1 MTKTPNFLI
10 EVDDQDITEK
20 IRHRLIELTIT
31 DKSGLEADEMEL
43 VISDHDG
50 KVAMPRRGVKVRCF
64 IGWKGEPLVDKGT
77 YTVDEI
83 EHSGPPDK
91 LTIRGRSADFR
102 EGFKAQKERS
112 WHETTLGEILDTIAS
127 EQHLEGKLSESLR
140 NTPIQHID
148 QTNESD
154 ANLLTRLAET
164 YDAILTVKNG
174 CLLMLKNGESKSV
187 SGIDLEPVIITRQDG
202 DTHRYIEADRQG
214 RYTGVRA
221 YWYDKKEAKRKCV
234 IVGREGCQKTLRT
247 IFSDMGVAENAAH
260 KALKQLA
267 LKRKKLE
274 LNLAKVQSSVIG
286 DCTIL
291 IQGWNK
297 RINTVHWHVV
307 EKNISVTKSGLLLS
321 LLLKKMKAKR

>member
-20 IRHRLIELTIT
+20 IKHRLIELTIT

-77 YTVDEI
+77 YTVDEV

-102 EGFKAQKERS
+102 NGLKTLKERS
-112 WHETTLGEILDTIAS
+112 WHKTTLGKILETIAS

-140 NTPIQHID
+140 NIPIQHID

-164 YDAILTVKNG
+164 HNAVLTVKNG
-174 CLLMLKNGESKSV
+174 CLLMLKRGESKSV
-187 SGIDLEPVIITRQDG
+187 SGFDLEPVVITRQDG
-202 DTHRYIEADRQG
+202 DTHRYTEADRGG
-214 RYTGVRA
+214 RYTGVKA
-221 YWYDKKEAKRKCV
+221 YWYDKKKGKKEFV
-234 IVGREGCQKTLRT
+234 IIGSKGYLKTLRQ
-247 IFSDMGVAENAAH
+247 IFCSEEEAHSALSGVFN
-260 KALKQLA
+260 QLRREKHS
-267 LKRKKLE
+267 LNIQPTSIH
-274 LNLAKVQSSVIG
+274 LNLLIEEAVIL
-286 DCTIL
+286 D
-291 IQGWNK
+291 GWQTDIVNLPWY
-297 RINTVHWHVV
+297 ISEVV
-307 EKNISVTKSGLLLS
+307 FQLYQSGLTVII
-321 LLLKKMKAKR
+321 KMKA